1 MTTFREYLERK
12 SSGALEAE
20 AIELSLPEAAR
31 PFQGERAGFATRIVA
46 CGIDVAIAAIV
57 ALGVWVCIFLV
68 KVILS
73 PGTEVTMPSF
83 AWAIIVSYGF
93 TWMYWTMAWATT
105 GRTIGDW
112 MMGLRIVD
120 IHGNPLSWPLSA
132 LRSIFCVGF
141 PFGLLW
147 VLFSPSNRSLQDT
160 VLRTSAIY
168 DWAVD
173 VAAIR
178 PPVAAGSD
186 AVPSPGSP

>member
-73 PGTEVTMPSF
+73 PGAEVTMPSF

-132 LRSIFCVGF
+132 LRSVFCVGF
-141 PFGLLW
+141 PFGLIW

-173 VAAIR
+173 LAAVG
-178 PPVAAGSD
+178 PPGAGQ
-186 AVPSPGSP
+186 PPGRA